1 MEPESLYMPPF
12 LLGERQ
18 MRKSILILSVLLM
31 IVLPFTA
38 FAAGSAPVTTKK
50 YPVSHVYPNKWD
62 REIIFTCT
70 GDSVNGS
77 IPNKTI
83 SAANLST
90 IRGWFLY
97 EVEAYPTDGGTA
109 PDAASV
115 FILDSDGMDLLG
127 SEDGGT
133 TPYAG
138 SNLIHATLK
147 RSCFPNKYLPRAGKH
162 VNYYPKITRP
172 IILKVIDQG
181 AASGN
186 WTVVLKF
193 FKGD

>member
-1 MEPESLYMPPF
+1 
-12 LLGERQ
+12 
-18 MRKSILILSVLLM
+18 MRKLLSLILACSMVLMASSVW
-31 IVLPFTA
+31 
-38 FAAGSAPVTTKK
+38 AAGSAPVTTKK

-77 IPNKTI
+77 IPNTTI